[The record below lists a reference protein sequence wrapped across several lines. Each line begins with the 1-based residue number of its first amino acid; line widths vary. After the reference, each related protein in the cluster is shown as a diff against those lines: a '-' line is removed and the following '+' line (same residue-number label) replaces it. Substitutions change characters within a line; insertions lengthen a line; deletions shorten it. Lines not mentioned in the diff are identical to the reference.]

1 MKIVIRENTEI
12 EISERTDGIYDDLD
26 RPIHITLQGVAVA
39 LTVTQAKLVGRV
51 LATQIAV
58 AESNQGVNQNGT

>member
-1 MKIVIRENTEI
+1 MKIVIRKNMEI
-12 EISERTDGIYDDLD
+12 EISEKADVVYDDVN
-26 RPIHITLQGVAVA
+26 RPIHIILQGLDVA

-58 AESNQGVNQNGT
+58 AESNKRESLV